1 MTNASNLGD
10 ERAEKLDIAALERP
24 MHSAASPDLEFARA
38 RLEAYTRDPRT
49 RESDSA
55 WAAIGHY
62 RLATVAAGMAATADP
77 VAADFDLYVGA
88 ALRHVADSVEQTGY
102 WLAEAFDLRLPP
114 RVRAHP
120 SNRELAG
127 RLAFLDPVISTSLQ
141 ARRVWLSDIAAIGR
155 RVTRSPVTFRA
166 EGSSLIAAPVGQA
179 EVEQAIQGHLEV
191 LREFLIEATRA
202 IDRNAAAG
210 GRQRE
215 APDEAWLN
223 D

>member
-38 RLEAYTRDPRT
+38 RLEAYTRHPRT

-88 ALRHVADSVEQTGY
+88 ALRHVADSVEQTG
-102 WLAEAFDLRLPP
+102 L
-114 RVRAHP
+114 
-120 SNRELAG
+120 
-127 RLAFLDPVISTSLQ
+127 
-141 ARRVWLSDIAAIGR
+141 
-155 RVTRSPVTFRA
+155 
-166 EGSSLIAAPVGQA
+166 SLIP
-179 EVEQAIQGHLEV
+179 I
-191 LREFLIEATRA
+191 
-202 IDRNAAAG
+202 
-210 GRQRE
+210 
-215 APDEAWLN
+215 
-223 D
+223 

>member
-1 MTNASNLGD
+1 MTDASKFGH
-10 ERAEKLDIAALERP
+10 ERVEKPDMAALERP
-24 MHSAASPDLEFARA
+24 MCSAASPDLEFARP

-62 RLATVAAGMAATADP
+62 RLATVAAEKAMTADP
-77 VAADFDLYVGA
+77 VAADFDLYAGS
-88 ALRHVADSVEQTGY
+88 ALRHMADSVEQAGY

-120 SNRELAG
+120 GNRELAG

-155 RVTRSPVTFRA
+155 RVTRSPVTFRS
-166 EGSSLIAAPVGQA
+166 EGSALIAAPVGQA
-179 EVEQAIQGHLEV
+179 EAEQAISGHLEE
-191 LREFLIEATRA
+191 LREFLIEATQA

>member
-1 MTNASNLGD
+1 MTDTSNLGD
-10 ERAEKLDIAALERP
+10 ERVEKPDIAALERP
-24 MHSAASPDLEFARA
+24 IYSAASPDLEFARA
-38 RLEAYTRDPRT
+38 RLKVYMRDPRT

-62 RLATVAAGMAATADP
+62 RLATVAAGMATTADP
-77 VAADFDLYVGA
+77 VAADFDLYAGA

-127 RLAFLDPVISTSLQ
+127 RLAFLDPAISTSLL

-166 EGSSLIAAPVGQA
+166 EGSALIAAPVGQA
-179 EVEQAIQGHLEV
+179 EVEQAISGHLEE
-191 LREFLIEATRA
+191 LRELLIEATRA

-215 APDEAWLN
+215 VPDEAWLN